1 MLHWFPN
8 LWPLLCHSLISFTS
22 HIGNPKG
29 WICGS
34 MIRIHK
40 WILQGCWIQDKLK
53 STVFLRVCVCVCV
66 CELLSYVRLFAKP
79 WTIAYQ
85 APLSM
90 EFSRQEYWSEL
101 PFPSPGESS
110 QTRDQTWISCI
121 AGAILYCLSHQRSS
135 SISIYQQQATRT
147 INSKITFI
155 IASKPTKCQENT

>member
-1 MLHWFPN
+1 MSKTAWLTTRYTNSHRAIGVKERTSQTSKW
-8 LWPLLCHSLISFTS
+8 SFIMAQTRS
-22 HIGNPKG
+22 ASVLS
-29 WICGS
+29 CFS
-34 MIRIHK
+34 
-40 WILQGCWIQDKLK
+40 
-53 STVFLRVCVCVCV
+53 CVQ
-66 CELLSYVRLFAKP
+66 LFATP
-79 WTIAYQ
+79 WTVAYQ

-135 SISIYQQQATRT
+135 SISIYQQQATGT